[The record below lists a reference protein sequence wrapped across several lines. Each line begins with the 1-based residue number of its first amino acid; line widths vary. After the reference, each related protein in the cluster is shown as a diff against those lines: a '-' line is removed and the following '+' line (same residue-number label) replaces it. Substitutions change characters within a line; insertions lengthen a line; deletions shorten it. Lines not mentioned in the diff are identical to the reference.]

1 MRESPRP
8 LQSPEFAMALAL
20 AALAGWVDAT
30 AFVRLARTYVSFMS
44 GNSTSLAA
52 GLSATYTPKLALT
65 VSVLAAFVAG
75 TIAGELVAMARGGR
89 RRAAAL
95 VTEAMILLAASF
107 AALPVNALF
116 LPAVLLA
123 VALGIQNAALHEA
136 GGLHVALTYV
146 TGTLVR
152 LGRAIAAA
160 LAGRGPWTAALPHL
174 SLWLAVMA
182 GAAAG
187 AAVAR
192 TSAAFGIA
200 LAAAAALCLAAGETA
215 SGTSD

>member
-1 MRESPRP
+1 MSENLRP
-8 LQSPEFAMALAL
+8 LRTPEFAMALAL
-20 AALAGWVDAT
+20 AALAGWVDAA
-30 AFVRLARTYVSFMS
+30 AFVRLASTYVSFMS

-65 VSVLAAFVAG
+65 VCVLAAFVAG
-75 TIAGELVAMARGGR
+75 TIAGELVAIARGGR

-95 VTEAMILLAASF
+95 VAEAIMLLAASL

-123 VALGIQNAALHEA
+123 IALGIQNAALHEA

-152 LGRAIAAA
+152 LGRAIAGALTGERWAA
-160 LAGRGPWTAALPHL
+160 VLPHL
-174 SLWLAVMA
+174 LLWLALMV

-192 TSAAFGIA
+192 SSAPFGIA
-200 LAAAAALCLAAGETA
+200 LAAAAALCLAAGEAA
-215 SGTSD
+215 SGASD